1 MATLVPVDLG
11 DDVPPDGTPMTLAEF
26 LELPPSPRGEL
37 VDGVFYVVPPADGQ
51 HGNVNSRLLVRLG
64 AYVIEHDLGDVY
76 DSSTAFVLRVGPK
89 PLVRAPDV
97 SFVAQGRDDPSIPPG
112 SVALAPDL
120 AVETLS
126 PSERPGQVQRKVD
139 EYLDHGTRL
148 VWLIDP
154 RRRTA
159 VVHARGRGV
168 RRLGESDALDGE
180 DVVPGFTVPL
190 AFLFARL
197 AREP

>member
-1 MATLVPVDLG
+1 MATLVPIDLG
-11 DDVPPDGTPMTLAEF
+11 DGVPPDGTPMTLAEF
-26 LELPPSPRGEL
+26 LGLPNSPRGEI
-37 VDGVFYVVPPADGQ
+37 VDGVFYLVPPAGGP
-51 HGNVNSRLLVRLG
+51 HGNVNSRLLTRLC
-64 AYVIEHDLGDVY
+64 AYVLEHDLGDVY

-89 PLVRAPDV
+89 PLVRSPDV
-97 SFVAQGRDDPSIPPG
+97 SFVARGKDDPSIPPG

-126 PSERPGQVQRKVD
+126 PSDRPGEARRKVD
-139 EYLDHGTRL
+139 EYLDHGTTL

-159 VVHARGRGV
+159 AVYAQDRSV
-168 RRLGESDALDGE
+168 RQLSESDALDGG

-197 AREP
+197 ARER

>member
-1 MATLVPVDLG
+1 MATLVTIDLG
-11 DDVPPDGTPMTLAEF
+11 DDVPPDGTVMTLEEF
-26 LELPPSPRGEL
+26 LALPDSPRGEL
-37 VDGVFYVVPPADGQ
+37 VDGVFYLVPPAGGP
-51 HGNVNSRLLVRLG
+51 HGNVNSRLLTRLC
-64 AYVIEHDLGDVY
+64 AYVLEHDLGDVY

-89 PLVRAPDV
+89 PLVRSPDV
-97 SFVAQGRDDPSIPPG
+97 SFVARGKDDPSIPPG

-126 PSERPGQVQRKVD
+126 PSERPGEVQRKVN
-139 EYLDHGTRL
+139 EYLDHGTAL
-148 VWLIDP
+148 VWVIDP

-159 VVHARGRGV
+159 AVHARDGSV
-168 RRLGESDALDGE
+168 RWLREDDSLDGG

-197 AREP
+197 ARQS